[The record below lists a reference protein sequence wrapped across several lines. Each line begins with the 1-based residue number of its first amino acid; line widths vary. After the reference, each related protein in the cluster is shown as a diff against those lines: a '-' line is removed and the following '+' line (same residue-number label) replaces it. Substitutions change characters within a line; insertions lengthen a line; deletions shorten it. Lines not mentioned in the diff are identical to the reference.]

1 MRASDNG
8 PRPPAR
14 YGQNDRAI
22 AIGRKNYLFAGSDAG
37 GRRAAAI
44 YSLIES
50 AKLNALNP
58 QHYIA
63 DLLARIADHP
73 ARRIAELLPWNWQP
87 LEPPAPPPEP
97 APSPSA
103 YHKSAYLARGCC
115 ENTTCLVHSKG

>member
-37 GRRAAAI
+37 GRAAAI

-50 AKLNALNP
+50 AKLNGLNL
-58 QHYIA
+58 QHYLA

-73 ARRIAELLPWNWQP
+73 ARRITELLPWNWQP
-87 LEPPAPPPEP
+87 VDSTRAAASRLRE
-97 APSPSA
+97 S
-103 YHKSAYLARGCC
+103 G
-115 ENTTCLVHSKG
+115 

>member
-1 MRASDNG
+1 MPRPRGLRRALPRHERHRRRRAAPHIGPEGGAHRVHASDNG

-50 AKLNALNP
+50 AKLNGLNP
-58 QHYIA
+58 QYW
-63 DLLARIADHP
+63 DCPGLVDGLKLSL
-73 ARRIAELLPWNWQP
+73 EVLPMP
-87 LEPPAPPPEP
+87 
-97 APSPSA
+97 
-103 YHKSAYLARGCC
+103 R
-115 ENTTCLVHSKG
+115 